1 MNSINDNN
9 FSEKPLIVIEEKNEV
24 EGTQGVGETPVITI
38 EQDSAEYPQ
47 INGTSES
54 PKKSRRWLIIVVAAI
69 FTALLFIALFLSHIY
84 HSKNSNIGLPI
95 SFTSKQNI
103 EKLKKDVDNTI
114 VPEVVM
120 TGDSILGVGLN
131 FYELKGLKGEISF
144 NEPDSTDI
152 DVYLYSRCS
161 DQTSYD
167 PEENS
172 YLGTLIVDGEQLSED
187 NTRLGYMAMAD
198 GNTVLGIAKDEKVA
212 DYVKKKGGNLFRQY
226 VLVSGGTLPAQFPL
240 HGKVER
246 RAFGRLGSQIYYIES
261 RNKETLWDFAD
272 AIREYGFT
280 DAIYIT
286 GGTDYSYYRTSD
298 GTLHGIGDDTK
309 YPNGHKGNGIVPWV
323 VFRKK

>member
-9 FSEKPLIVIEEKNEV
+9 FNEKPLIVIEEKNDE
-24 EGTQGVGETPVITI
+24 QGVQEKGETPLITI
-38 EQDSAEYPQ
+38 EQDSDSTGMAAGKPVY
-47 INGTSES
+47 
-54 PKKSRRWLIIVVAAI
+54 PKKRRRWIWITVTAVLTASLCIVAG
-69 FTALLFIALFLSHIY
+69 IALHNY
-84 HSKNSNIGLPI
+84 KQNSDIGMPV

-103 EKLKKDVDNTI
+103 EKLKKDADDKVTS
-114 VPEVVM
+114 EVIM
-120 TGDSILGVGLN
+120 TADSILGVALN
-131 FYELKGLKGEISF
+131 LYELKGLKGEISF

-167 PEENS
+167 PEENA
-172 YLGTLIVDGEQLSED
+172 YLGTLIVNGQQLSED
-187 NTRLGYMAMAD
+187 NSRFGYMALVD
-198 GNTVLGIAKDEKVA
+198 GNTVLGVAKDEKVT
-212 DYVKKKGGNLFRQY
+212 DYVKKQGGSLFRQY
-226 VLVSGGTLPAQFPL
+226 VLVSGGTLPTQFPL

-246 RAFGRLGSQIYYIES
+246 RAFGRMGSQIYYIES

-298 GTLHGIGDDTK
+298 GTLHGIGDNTK
-309 YPNGHKGNGIVPWV
+309 YPNGHKGDGLVPWV
-323 VFRKK
+323 VFKKK